1 MRHKRHYL
9 TASDYAK
16 LSESFSL
23 FSKNRYIFNIYTS
36 RWNTQGTE
44 LLKNT
49 VVRALKDNFVLSTEL
64 TTVESQLE
72 DLQVPSSFIETLG
85 FNY

>member
-1 MRHKRHYL
+1 MLCDTRGIVL
-9 TASDYAK
+9 LPLILQK

-44 LLKNT
+44 FLKKT
-49 VVRALKDNFVLSTEL
+49 VARALKDNFVLSTEL
-64 TTVESQLE
+64 TTVKS
-72 DLQVPSSFIETLG
+72 
-85 FNY
+85 